1 MASEVTTINETPIV
15 SVRSLLEIRRTSPRY
30 KDTPADARQG
40 WLLNQLAMCNTM
52 NHTRLDPETLKVDT
66 AALDAAIMK
75 DPVIS
80 DFTAPEISFALF
92 HGTMGEYGEYYG
104 LTPRTVMG
112 FFREYLKT
120 DVKYCTTAEEKKAA
134 QPERG
139 SWVLARME
147 YHRQQVEKE
156 WQEQERKAATQ
167 AVPENREEGWK
178 KHIETI
184 LNTKNTQ

>member
-1 MASEVTTINETPIV
+1 MESNVAIINETPIV

-30 KDTPADARQG
+30 KDTPADARQA

-52 NHTRLDPETLKVDT
+52 NHTRLDPQTLKVDT
-66 AALDAAIMK
+66 AALDAVMMK
-75 DPVIS
+75 DPVIA

-112 FFREYLKT
+112 FFREFLKT
-120 DVKYCTTAEEKKAA
+120 DVKYCATAEEKKAA

-139 SWVLARME
+139 SWVLERME
-147 YHRQQVEKE
+147 HHRQQVEREWREKE
-156 WQEQERKAATQ
+156 NQ